1 MQSEMMTA
9 NEIYDALVEETEEQ
23 IRLKF
28 PVWDSG
34 VYEKLVI
41 AIADLWTIRNPVV
54 PFPPVTPETWMNP
67 YFDELNRM
75 REKEDE
81 LKTTYPKD
89 DPDSYDRLVG
99 AFAYEKMSQPNDDLS
114 KQIQRL
120 DIA

>member
-1 MQSEMMTA
+1 MTA
-9 NEIYDALVEETEEQ
+9 NEIYDALLEETEEQ
-23 IRLKF
+23 TRLKF

-54 PFPPVTPETWMNP
+54 PFPPVTPETWTNP
-67 YFDELNRM
+67 WVDALNRM
-75 REKEDE
+75 TKKEEE
-81 LKTTYPKD
+81 LKATYPKD
-89 DPDSYDRLVG
+89 DPDSYDRLIG